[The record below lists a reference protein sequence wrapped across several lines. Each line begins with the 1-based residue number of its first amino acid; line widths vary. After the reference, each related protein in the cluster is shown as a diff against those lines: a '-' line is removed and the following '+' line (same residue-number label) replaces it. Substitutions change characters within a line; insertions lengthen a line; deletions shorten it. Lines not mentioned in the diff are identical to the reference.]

1 LSRFESWSGNIE
13 ISDFGF
19 LISDLLPDKNRNP
32 IVFYTGLVDVKW
44 LGDGGYK
51 SEIEHSKFE
60 IQKKMPLQFNTVK
73 LFAGSGSQEL
83 SQHIAAS
90 YGQELGDVVLSR
102 FSDGEFQPHFNE
114 SIRGCDV
121 FLIQSTHQPT
131 DNLME
136 LLMMIDA
143 ARRASAHYIIA
154 VIPYFGLARQDRKD
168 KPRVAIGSKLVANLL
183 VAAGINRIMTMDL
196 HAAQIQAFFD
206 VPVDHLDASI
216 IFVPYIK
223 SLELGNITI
232 ASPDMGGSYR
242 ARSFAKFFNAEVVIC
257 DKRRKRANEIESMTI
272 IGDVTDQDIVLID
285 DICDTAGT
293 LAKAAGLIME
303 RGARSVR
310 AVCTHPVL
318 SGKAYETIEN
328 SALTELIVTDT
339 IPLKHSSPKIRV
351 LTTADLFAK
360 AISNVNEHGSIS
372 QLFKVD

>member
-1 LSRFESWSGNIE
+1 
-13 ISDFGF
+13 
-19 LISDLLPDKNRNP
+19 
-32 IVFYTGLVDVKW
+32 
-44 LGDGGYK
+44 
-51 SEIEHSKFE
+51 
-60 IQKKMPLQFNTVK
+60 MPLQFNPVK
-73 LFAGSGSQEL
+73 LFSGLGSKEL
-83 SQHIAAS
+83 ATEISAS
-90 YGQELGDVVLSR
+90 YGRELGEVILSR

-114 SIRGCDV
+114 SVRGCDV
-121 FLIQSTHQPT
+121 FLIQSTNQPT

-136 LLMMIDA
+136 LLMLIDA
-143 ARRASAHYIIA
+143 ARRASAHYVTA

-168 KPRVAIGSKLVANLL
+168 KPRVAIGAKLVANLL

-196 HAAQIQAFFD
+196 HAAQIQGFFD
-206 VPVDHLDASI
+206 VPVDHLDASV

-223 SLELGNITI
+223 SLGLENLTI

-242 ARSFAKFFNAEVVIC
+242 ARTFAKFFNAEVVIC
-257 DKRRKRANEIESMTI
+257 DKRRKRANEIESMTV
-272 IGDVTDQDIVLID
+272 IGDVVDQDIVLID

-293 LAKAAGLIME
+293 LSKAAGLIME

-339 IPLKHSSPKIRV
+339 IPLKQQSSKIRV
-351 LTTADLFAK
+351 LSTADLFAK
-360 AISNVNEHGSIS
+360 AIMNVNEHGSIS

>member
-1 LSRFESWSGNIE
+1 
-13 ISDFGF
+13 
-19 LISDLLPDKNRNP
+19 
-32 IVFYTGLVDVKW
+32 
-44 LGDGGYK
+44 
-51 SEIEHSKFE
+51 
-60 IQKKMPLQFNTVK
+60 MPLQFNTVK
-73 LFAGSGSQEL
+73 LFAGSGSQAL
-83 SQHIAAS
+83 SEHIATS

-223 SLELGNITI
+223 SLGLGNLTI

-328 SALTELIVTDT
+328 SALAELIVTDT
-339 IPLKHSSPKIRV
+339 IPLKHASPKIKV